1 MHSAHPKSLNPF
13 FMQNMGNVN
22 KNKYNEYEIALASKL

>member
-13 FMQNMGNVN
+13 FMQKICNVN
-22 KNKYNEYEIALASKL
+22 KYKYNEYEIALASKS